1 VRNVIEAWYREHGAA
16 LLLYATA
23 LSGDRPRAQDALHRV
38 FLKLLE
44 ARSLAHVG
52 DPKPYLFTAVRHTLL
67 NDVRHQTRLAP
78 LLEEAW
84 FHPPHAEEIA
94 LRSALAALP
103 ADQREVVVLHVWA
116 GLTFAQAAEV
126 AGISA
131 NTAASRYRYAPKN
144 CANSRRRSLM
154 PADEF
159 ESYLRSFTPLAA
171 AFCLWI
177 IRLPEIPA
185 PPPEHLTAGAASE
198 LLRQSA
204 PWSRALEANAFAK
217 PGGPPGPLEQLNGKE
232 RP

>member
-1 VRNVIEAWYREHGAA
+1 
-16 LLLYATA
+16 
-23 LSGDRPRAQDALHRV
+23 
-38 FLKLLE
+38 
-44 ARSLAHVG
+44 
-52 DPKPYLFTAVRHTLL
+52 
-67 NDVRHQTRLAP
+67 
-78 LLEEAW
+78 
-84 FHPPHAEEIA
+84 
-94 LRSALAALP
+94 
-103 ADQREVVVLHVWA
+103 
-116 GLTFAQAAEV
+116 
-126 AGISA
+126 
-131 NTAASRYRYAPKN
+131 
-144 CANSRRRSLM
+144 M

-159 ESYLRSFTPLAA
+159 ESYLRSFTPLAPAPLPQPGHRRWPYWTTAAALAA